1 MGPGELQAASSA
13 HGCFSGKMPLVR
25 GGDSGAREQEVSSAG
40 QRGITMGALEPRT
53 APPLQEMTFPSV
65 PFPGEGQSLGSLN
78 FRGRQ
83 VW

>member
-40 QRGITMGALEPRT
+40 QRGITMRALEPRT
-53 APPLQEMTFPSV
+53 APPPGDDIPLCALSWGGAVSWV
-65 PFPGEGQSLGSLN
+65 PDL
-78 FRGRQ
+78 
-83 VW
+83 